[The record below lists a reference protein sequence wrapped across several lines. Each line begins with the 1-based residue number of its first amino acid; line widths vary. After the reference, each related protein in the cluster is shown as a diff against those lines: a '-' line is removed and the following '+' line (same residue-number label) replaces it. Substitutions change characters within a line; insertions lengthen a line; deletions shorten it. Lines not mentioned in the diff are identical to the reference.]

1 MVASLTER
9 ERQAFGTLV
18 SGHQHRQNLTF
29 FKTEP
34 NKIFLIAAK
43 KLRTTAFKIHFV
55 ESNQSLFLNFMFK
68 LHKNCGICTTITK
81 IDQTVISKLDQCR
94 NGQNGKY
101 FAIF

>member
-1 MVASLTER
+1 MVASLT

-43 KLRTTAFKIHFV
+43 KKLRTTAFKIHFV
-55 ESNQSLFLNFMFK
+55 ESNQSLLLMFK
-68 LHKNCGICTTITK
+68 HHKNCGICTTISS
-81 IDQTVISKLDQCR
+81 QS
-94 NGQNGKY
+94 
-101 FAIF
+101 

>member
-1 MVASLTER
+1 MVASLT

-29 FKTEP
+29 REP

-81 IDQTVISKLDQCR
+81 IDQTVTNCISKLDQCR

>member
-1 MVASLTER
+1 MVASLT

-29 FKTEP
+29 FSEP

-101 FAIF
+101 FF